1 MNTTTAV
8 SGHDG
13 PYPAP
18 IVVRGMS
25 VKSDWIDYN
34 KHMNVGYYG
43 VAFDQALEEMVG
55 EHLGIGEEFV
65 RTAGAGPY
73 KIQSH
78 IQFLRELLEGES
90 FYFHFRLLD
99 HDHKRLHYF
108 GQMYAEKDDALCAT
122 QEGMI
127 INVSQ
132 KTGRSTDYPGWAQK
146 RLAQMLE
153 DQKGLRP
160 QPQIGARLGIRK

>member
-1 MNTTTAV
+1 MSDSPE
-8 SGHDG
+8 SGHNG

-18 IVVRGMS
+18 IVVKGMT
-25 VKSDWIDYN
+25 VKPEWIDYN

-43 VAFDQALEEMVG
+43 VAFDLALEQMVG
-55 EHLGIGEEFV
+55 DYLGIGEDYV

-73 KIQSH
+73 MIQSH
-78 IQFLRELLEGES
+78 VQFLRELLEGEG
-90 FYFHFRLLD
+90 FYFHFRLID

-108 GQMYAEKDDALCAT
+108 GQMFSEKDDVLCAT

-132 KTGRSTDYPGWAQK
+132 KTGRSAEYPEWAQK
-146 RLAQMLE
+146 RLARMCE
-153 DQKGLRP
+153 DHKNLP
-160 QPQIGARLGIRK
+160 EAPQIGAKLGIRK